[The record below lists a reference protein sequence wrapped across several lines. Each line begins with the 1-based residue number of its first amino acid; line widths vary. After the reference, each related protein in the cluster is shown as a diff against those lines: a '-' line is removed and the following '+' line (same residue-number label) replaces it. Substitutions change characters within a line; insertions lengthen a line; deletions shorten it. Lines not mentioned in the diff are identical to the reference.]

1 MGNVKSINDMA
12 AWLEVNDHDDLTAD
26 GYLTNIVEQN
36 NGREPRSTRYVVR
49 KAVGSLERTVNVN
62 QAGRGLYVQFDGS
75 PYSVAATDTSVLIHG
90 RTNAETLNFAIQETG
105 TNVFITLDSNGYK
118 LYESGGSAVGSY
130 IAFGSGPSGD
140 PGADGEWEFCLLVTL
155 SENTGL
161 SPRTN
166 HVVATASATGY
177 TSVTATAEITQGAGE
192 AYLELSVGAEGTHS
206 TTGVTI
212 SFDWEGNPTT
222 GSDDDVYVWSNGTW
236 QIAPLD

>member
-12 AWLEVNDHDDLTAD
+12 EWLEVDDHDDLTAD

-75 PYSVAATDTSVLIHG
+75 PYSVAATDASVLIHG

-118 LYESGGSAVGSY
+118 LYQSGGSAIG
-130 IAFGSGPSGD
+130 
-140 PGADGEWEFCLLVTL
+140 
-155 SENTGL
+155 
-161 SPRTN
+161 
-166 HVVATASATGY
+166 
-177 TSVTATAEITQGAGE
+177 
-192 AYLELSVGAEGTHS
+192 
-206 TTGVTI
+206 
-212 SFDWEGNPTT
+212 
-222 GSDDDVYVWSNGTW
+222 
-236 QIAPLD
+236 